1 MVSGFVRDGAIFHV
15 SDRMLRTFLF
25 SLLSLTQ
32 VKNLLDMNVLAFIPT
47 ILLGMLG
54 GLLGALFVSLNIKI
68 NKLRMQFFNSIPKLS
83 LRKTSKLLETV
94 LILVSK

>member
-1 MVSGFVRDGAIFHV
+1 MSCHWQVAQNIF
-15 SDRMLRTFLF
+15 S
-25 SLLSLTQ
+25 SSSTQ
-32 VKNLLDMNVLAFIPT
+32 VKNLLDMHVLAFIPT

-68 NKLRMQFFNSIPKLS
+68 NKLRMQFFNSIPKS
-83 LRKTSKLLETV
+83 SVRKTSKLLETV

>member
-1 MVSGFVRDGAIFHV
+1 MSCHWQDAQNIF
-15 SDRMLRTFLF
+15 SSSM
-25 SLLSLTQ
+25 Q
-32 VKNLLDMNVLAFIPT
+32 VKNLLDMHVFAFIPT

-68 NKLRMQFFNSIPKLS
+68 NKLRMRFFNSIPKS
-83 LRKTSKLLETV
+83 SVRKTSKLLETM